1 MPIVDDESPLHDD
14 ELTSRFQNHF
24 SMSGNGRIIDSDGNY
39 WYIFQENELLNFISL
54 LENNVGI
61 PIGRILHNS
70 AADSFELILSP
81 LTNVNFGFFGKK
93 KRSKLLNGYWDTFG
107 WGAYNA
113 KEHSIISNVFP
124 SIISGFYLS
133 LMEFEQGHRS
143 RIQWKQLRD
152 NIVKCELEKIDRQIS
167 PPQEIL
173 AMPWAKKK
181 MNQDSG
187 LDVLLERQ
195 DVGWSINGRI
205 SYVLPCDMMNRIIF
219 NLGGYVDDVS
229 SNISDTWQLTGF
241 DRRIHGS
248 FCKFAQ
254 SMKELFLSGDD
265 FVYLNQQNDWNSVI
279 STHLTP
285 YGLGS
290 VEFLKSQ
297 NDIDYFEVALEPNAP
312 LLIGKLSGIWERANG
327 KQSSCYIC
335 LSDTEI
341 SLQIQSRLS
350 FI

>member
-1 MPIVDDESPLHDD
+1 MPIVDDEKTLHDD
-14 ELTSRFQNHF
+14 ELTSKFRYHF
-24 SMSGNGRIIDSDGNY
+24 SNGGNGRIIDINGNY
-39 WYIFQENELLNFISL
+39 WYIVQENELSNLISL

-81 LTNVNFGFFGKK
+81 LACVNFGFFGRK
-93 KRSKLLNGYWDTFG
+93 KRSKLLKEYWDTFG

-113 KEHSIISNVFP
+113 KDHSIISNVFP
-124 SIISGFYLS
+124 SIIAGFYLS
-133 LMEFEQGHRS
+133 IVEFEQGLRS

-152 NIVKCELEKIDRQIS
+152 NIVKCELEQIDRKIS

-173 AMPWAKKK
+173 VMPWTRNRI
-181 MNQDSG
+181 NQSSTVDN
-187 LDVLLERQ
+187 LLERQ
-195 DVGWSINGRI
+195 DVGWSINGRM
-205 SYVLPCDMMNRIIF
+205 SYVIPCDTMNRVIF
-219 NLGGYVDDVS
+219 NLGGYVEKIS

-241 DRRIHGS
+241 DKRIHGS
-248 FCKFAQ
+248 FSHFAQ

-265 FVYLNQQNDWNSVI
+265 FVYLNEQNDWNSVI
-279 STHLTP
+279 STHLAP

-297 NDIDYFEVALEPNAP
+297 NNIDYFEVALEPNAP
-312 LLIGKLSGIWERANG
+312 LLIGKLSGIWERVNG
-327 KQSSCYIC
+327 KQSSCQVY
-335 LSDTEI
+335 LSNTEI